1 MRIAIAA
8 ILGFILVT
16 AMEFGAWLVSN
27 LVLATTAL
35 LAAIPAGTGAFRV
48 VPAVV
53 GLVFLWR
60 TFKLMERPAQPLTVF
75 QAASAFAHHQKELR
89 AAALASAL
97 LMTSVMLS
105 QLAAAGQVPVPVWLY
120 AADMAI
126 TVSVCF
132 SVLILVLSGVRVRK
146 SSWFLQEPNVTA

>member
-8 ILGFILVT
+8 VLGFILV
-16 AMEFGAWLVSN
+16 AVMEFGAWMLSN
-27 LVLATTAL
+27 IVMATVVLL
-35 LAAIPAGTGAFRV
+35 SAIPAGTGAFRV

-53 GLVFLWR
+53 GLAFLWR

-75 QAASAFAHHQKELR
+75 QAASEFAHHQKELR
-89 AAALASAL
+89 AAALSSAL

-105 QLAAAGQVPVPVWLY
+105 QLAATGESTIPVWLY

-126 TVSVCF
+126 KVSVCF
-132 SVLILVLSGVRVRK
+132 AVLMLAFSCVRVRK
-146 SSWFLQEPNVTA
+146 SSWFRQEPRVAA